1 MKLAKE
7 TALYNEGA
15 VEAVN
20 DKAELAGANALEA
33 LQIAGNTDQ
42 YFWHTETGTDTG
54 AHITEIPQADF
65 IANPENGGGNLLA
78 RSNGIAVRD
87 GLTELALFS
96 ASGVRIGLETAY
108 HTEVENDGFSIVSG
122 NHTIF
127 SAGQTIL
134 FSPNLQG
141 GELKVSHD
149 DSTAD
154 FAMNVALS
162 DMSRQS
168 SDTRTASATKGS
180 VAVGGEYWYIDF
192 DSGNIVYVRTEASG
206 EHSLA
211 IGKGAVA
218 SGDESSAHGIGV
230 VAGQTAQFVVGK
242 YNDNK
247 TGTLFEIGNGAG
259 AGLRSNAMEVD
270 TDGNVTVSG
279 SLVPSTNYNQSF
291 SETIS
296 SIAGGSDAWFKKPI
310 GSSVT
315 DLKKPI
321 FNGYD
326 ITGAS
331 ASVSRIHTYASFIS
345 NESGNWYANI
355 KMRNDNSSALTNVT
369 VTAYITWI

>member
-33 LQIAGNTDQ
+33 LQIADNTNQ

-108 HTEVENDGFSIVSG
+108 HTQVESDGFSIISG
-122 NHTIF
+122 NHGVF

-134 FSPNLQG
+134 FSPNLSG

-154 FAMNVALS
+154 FAMNIIVS

-168 SDTRTASATKGS
+168 SYTRTASATKGS
-180 VAVGGEYWYIDF
+180 VAIGGEYSYLDL
-192 DSGNIVYVRTEASG
+192 DSGNIVYVFTEASG

-247 TGTLFEIGNGAG
+247 TGTLFEIGNGTG

-270 TDGNVTVSG
+270 QNGNVTVSG

-296 SIAGGSDAWFKKPI
+296 SIAGSSDVWLKKPI

-321 FNGYD
+321 LNGYD